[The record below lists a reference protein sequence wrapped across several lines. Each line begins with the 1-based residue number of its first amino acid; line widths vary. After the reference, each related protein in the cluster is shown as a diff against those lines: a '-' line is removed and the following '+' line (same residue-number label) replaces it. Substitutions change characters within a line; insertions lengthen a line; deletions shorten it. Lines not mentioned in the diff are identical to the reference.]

1 MVLIP
6 GILLLIPDPL
16 AFRSRALALIS
27 APTYFVTT
35 LKWRFLKEK
44 LKASLYYPASVISA
58 LWVEGKDRWR
68 GEGDK
73 ARGYSSPRGGEG
85 GGAAR
90 SNPDRISDQKMSFST
105 AILEASKIYSR
116 IQTWHIDIDDIYM
129 YQENWSETDEN
140 MCPNFY
146 EQTFFFLN
154 EKHEN
159 FCVTHCLQLKM
170 LHYYKPVPGSRI
182 VWIMHKWKTREN
194 IQLWRW
200 KTRLLFVFAPNQFR
214 RHDVRV
220 IWASPR
226 FGHPHF
232 QNR

>member
-58 LWVEGKDRWR
+58 LWLEGKDRWR

-105 AILEASKIYSR
+105 AILEPSKIYSR
-116 IQTWHIDIDDIYM
+116 GDSDLAYWHRWYIHVSRKLIRNRWKYVPKFL
-129 YQENWSETDEN
+129 WTD
-140 MCPNFY
+140 
-146 EQTFFFLN
+146 FFF
-154 EKHEN
+154 
-159 FCVTHCLQLKM
+159 
-170 LHYYKPVPGSRI
+170 S
-182 VWIMHKWKTREN
+182 KWKTR
-194 IQLWRW
+194 
-200 KTRLLFVFAPNQFR
+200 KLLRDTLSTA
-214 RHDVRV
+214 
-220 IWASPR
+220 
-226 FGHPHF
+226 
-232 QNR
+232 

>member
-1 MVLIP
+1 M
-6 GILLLIPDPL
+6 G
-16 AFRSRALALIS
+16 FRSIWSHFMHEVPGPKWYWSPEFCFWSLIRSRFLALIS
-27 APTYFVTT
+27 APTYFVTS

-58 LWVEGKDRWR
+58 LWVGGKDRWR

-73 ARGYSSPRGGEG
+73 ARGYSSRRGGEG

-105 AILEASKIYSR
+105 AILEPSKIYSR

-154 EKHEN
+154 KKHEN
-159 FCVTHCLQLKM
+159 FCVTQLT
-170 LHYYKPVPGSRI
+170 LLLACSRLSDS
-182 VWIMHKWKTREN
+182 MDN
-194 IQLWRW
+194 
-200 KTRLLFVFAPNQFR
+200 A
-214 RHDVRV
+214 
-220 IWASPR
+220 
-226 FGHPHF
+226 
-232 QNR
+232 

>member
-1 MVLIP
+1 MFENIFVTIILFQQISLVLCWPFCVFYGFQVDLEPFHAWSLGSKVVLIP
-6 GILLLIPDPL
+6 GILLLIPDLL

-35 LKWRFLKEK
+35 LKWRYLKEK

-58 LWVEGKDRWR
+58 LWMGGKDRWR

-105 AILEASKIYSR
+105 AILEPSKIYSR

-159 FCVTHCLQLKM
+159 FCVTQLKM
-170 LHYYKPVPGSRI
+170 LHYY
-182 VWIMHKWKTREN
+182 
-194 IQLWRW
+194 
-200 KTRLLFVFAPNQFR
+200 
-214 RHDVRV
+214 
-220 IWASPR
+220 
-226 FGHPHF
+226 
-232 QNR
+232 

>member
-58 LWVEGKDRWR
+58 LWLEGKDRWR

-85 GGAAR
+85 GGGR
-90 SNPDRISDQKMSFST
+90 PVKSWPYFRPKMSFST
-105 AILEASKIYSR
+105 AILEPSKIYSR

-129 YQENWSETDEN
+129 YQENWSETDGN
-140 MCPNFY
+140 MCPNYY
-146 EQTFFFLN
+146 EQTFFLLN

-159 FCVTHCLQLKM
+159 FCVTQLKM
-170 LHYYKPVPGSRI
+170 LHYY
-182 VWIMHKWKTREN
+182 
-194 IQLWRW
+194 
-200 KTRLLFVFAPNQFR
+200 
-214 RHDVRV
+214 
-220 IWASPR
+220 
-226 FGHPHF
+226 
-232 QNR
+232 

>member
-1 MVLIP
+1 MFENIFVTIILFQQISLTFSTLLAFLCFLWLSGRFGAISCMKSRSKVVLIP

-27 APTYFVTT
+27 APTYFVTS

-58 LWVEGKDRWR
+58 LWLEGKDRWR
-68 GEGDK
+68 GKGDK

-105 AILEASKIYSR
+105 AILEPSKIYSR

-146 EQTFFFLN
+146 EQTFFF
-154 EKHEN
+154 
-159 FCVTHCLQLKM
+159 
-170 LHYYKPVPGSRI
+170 
-182 VWIMHKWKTREN
+182 
-194 IQLWRW
+194 
-200 KTRLLFVFAPNQFR
+200 
-214 RHDVRV
+214 
-220 IWASPR
+220 
-226 FGHPHF
+226 
-232 QNR
+232 